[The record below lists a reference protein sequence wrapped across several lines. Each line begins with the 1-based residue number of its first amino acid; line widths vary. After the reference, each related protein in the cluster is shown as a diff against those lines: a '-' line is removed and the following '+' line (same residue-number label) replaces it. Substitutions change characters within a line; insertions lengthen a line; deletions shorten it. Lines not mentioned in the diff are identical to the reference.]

1 MSTAKFSFRYKTT
14 ALDLWQLSMY
24 GIYGTFL
31 GVINVVFT
39 FAMIVLAVT
48 FWNDSNLFIKMVL
61 ALAVSLFTLVQPIAV
76 YLKAKKQVAKV
87 PNEVELSI
95 DDYGVH
101 VKIENKTSDLKWK
114 AIKGISKKPSML
126 VIMSTTTHGFVLN
139 NTTLGSQRDA
149 LYQFVLAKIGAK

>member
-1 MSTAKFSFRYKTT
+1 MSTVKFGFKYKTT

-39 FAMIVLAVT
+39 FAMIVLALK
-48 FWNDSNLFIKMVL
+48 FWFGAHLIIKMVL
-61 ALAVSLFTLVQPIAV
+61 VLAVSLFTLIQPIAV
-76 YLKAKKQVAKV
+76 YLKAQKQVDKV
-87 PNEVELSI
+87 PSEVELTI

-101 VKIENKTSDLKWK
+101 VKIENQTSDLKWK

-126 VIMSTTTHGFVLN
+126 VIMSTTTHGFILN
-139 NTTLGSQRDA
+139 NKTLGTQKDE
-149 LYQFVLAKIGAK
+149 LHQFVLDKIRKK